1 MYTCGQDIR
10 SPKSSREDMTKLSK
24 TKSKDK
30 HRDHSEESQKSDKY
44 ADIHTSHQLC
54 IPVSILI
61 HK

>member
-1 MYTCGQDIR
+1 MNVYMYVGGHYRCTCEQDIR

-44 ADIHTSHQLC
+44 AHIHTY
-54 IPVSILI
+54 IT
-61 HK
+61 